1 LGIAIELRT
10 TQERAAEAAVKS
22 LKDAI
27 FAGNQAMRRFVDDLT
42 IAVTGKGTPS
52 GMFAQIGTAFALV
65 IGTAIGTVTDVIFA
79 DTLADAAEK
88 TNALLQEAADA
99 ISRAAREWQSTL
111 SERQFYEVLE
121 ATPDISELEKVRKR
135 ILREIDEIK
144 KWGVWPWEQENL
156 RKLQDQLE
164 DINAEINRILREA
177 PREVMDRLEEIL
189 GVTIRDLQ
197 GAVSGAFSASTAE
210 DFAANIEKA
219 LEGRVRNAFVTTFL
233 KSTTMAP
240 LFETLGDAIRDTLLD
255 IDISP

>member
-1 LGIAIELRT
+1 
-10 TQERAAEAAVKS
+10 
-22 LKDAI
+22 
-27 FAGNQAMRRFVDDLT
+27 
-42 IAVTGKGTPS
+42 
-52 GMFAQIGTAFALV
+52 
-65 IGTAIGTVTDVIFA
+65 AIGAVADVIFA
-79 DTLADAAEK
+79 GALADAAEK

-144 KWGVWPWEQENL
+144 KWGVWPWEQENV

-164 DINAEINRILREA
+164 DINVDINRILREA

-197 GAVSGAFSASTAE
+197 GAVAGAFSASTVE
-210 DFAANIEKA
+210 DFAANVENA
-219 LEGRVRNAFVTTFL
+219 LESRVRNAFVTAFL
-233 KSTTMAP
+233 ESATMAP
-240 LFETLGDAIRDTLLD
+240 LFEALGDAIRDALLD
-255 IDISP
+255 IDISPDEMKAIRGIMDEIRERSTPLYELLDELGLLAETTERVNRQFERLVNVPLGFRAL